1 MIQPGQ
7 TDGVTCCVEGQ
18 PSQCPSQHCAFYNNG
33 WIRVS
38 GFEARGLVS
47 VLFMAG
53 RVLGAS
59 ASSCLS
65 EDAFAPI
72 SNRLES

>member
-1 MIQPGQ
+1 M
-7 TDGVTCCVEGQ
+7 
-18 PSQCPSQHCAFYNNG
+18 
-33 WIRVS
+33 S
-38 GFEARGLVS
+38 GFESRGLVS
-47 VLFMAG
+47 VLFMGG

-65 EDAFAPI
+65 ENAFASI